1 MQISTNYFVDANF
14 FYEFFRRKILPYFCR
29 MESNQQDPTPPE
41 CFNLNELQTFQSF
54 EGQILQDVYY
64 YMWLNRQPEGE
75 PSYRFIYYL
84 ELLFDSNES
93 LLLTSGEDSD
103 AIHVGQTDALLETA
117 ERLRALHGIISIQR
131 VHAGN
136 FPLWQSAL
144 VHPLEA
150 IRLSRHESGLYL
162 NDALLLDFGRQR
174 VLVQLSQREGL
185 ELSIYGN

>member
-1 MQISTNYFVDANF
+1 
-14 FYEFFRRKILPYFCR
+14 
-29 MESNQQDPTPPE
+29 MESNQQDPTPQG
-41 CFNLNELQTFQSF
+41 CFKIEELQTFQTF

-84 ELLFDSNES
+84 ELLFDSHES

-103 AIHVGQTDALLETA
+103 AIHVGHTEDLLGTA
-117 ERLRALHGIISIQR
+117 ERLRELHGVITIQR

-136 FPLWQSAL
+136 FPLWQPAL

-150 IRLSRHESGLYL
+150 IRLSKHESGLYL
-162 NDALLLDFGRQR
+162 NDALLLDFGRQQ
-174 VLVQLSQREGL
+174 VLVQLSARDGL
-185 ELSIYGN
+185 ELSVYEN